1 MIDQDQSKI
10 QDLKSKIFEHEP
22 LAKYTSW
29 RIGGSARFFVSATS
43 ADELGSLLAWATER
57 ELPIFV
63 LGGGSNI
70 LVADGGF
77 PGLVIRNRATNWR
90 VEERDSEPIVRIE
103 TGAPTAGTVRRLAAQ
118 GIGSLTWAE
127 GLPGTI
133 GGALYGNAGCYG
145 GDMAQHLIRAWVLHN
160 AEVDEWSADRFAY
173 GYRTSTLKRGN
184 REQGTENREQGNRE
198 THQLANLQPANL
210 QPSII
215 LTAELRVTRDDPQ
228 KLDAE
233 MAEIAAARKGKTPSG
248 SSCGSVFKNPPGTT
262 AGTIIDRAGLKGTR
276 VGNAVVSDK
285 HANYIVNAG
294 GATADDVLRLTDV
307 LREQVLQ
314 RMGIELDLEIQLV
327 GTMNK

>member
-10 QDLKSKIFEHEP
+10 QDLKSKILEHEP

-29 RIGGSARFFVSATS
+29 RIGGPARFFANATS
-43 ADELGSLLAWATER
+43 ADELGALLTWATER
-57 ELPIFV
+57 ELPVFV

-77 PGLVIRNRATNWR
+77 PGLVIRNRATSWR
-90 VEERDSEPIVRIE
+90 VEERGGEPVVWIE

-160 AEVDEWSADRFAY
+160 GEVAEWTTEQFAY
-173 GYRTSTLKRGN
+173 GYRTSTLKCAQGL
-184 REQGTENREQGNRE
+184 REQGVLVPSMI
-198 THQLANLQPANL
+198 LA
-210 QPSII
+210 
-215 LTAELRVTRDDPQ
+215 AELRVTRDDLQ

-262 AGTIIDRAGLKGTR
+262 AGTMIDRAGLKGTR

-294 GATADDVLRLTDV
+294 GAMADDVLRLTDV

-327 GTMNK
+327 GEQP

>member
-1 MIDQDQSKI
+1 MNVETLERWKASIMIEQAQSKT
-10 QDLKSKIFEHEP
+10 QDLQLKILEHEP

-29 RIGGSARFFVSATS
+29 RIGGPARYFSNATS
-43 ADELGSLLAWATER
+43 ADELRQLIQWATAR
-57 ELPIFV
+57 ELPVFL

-90 VEERDSEPIVRIE
+90 IDQRSGEPILWVE
-103 TGAPTAGTVRRLAAQ
+103 SGAPTAGTVRRLAQQ

-145 GDMAQHLIRAWVLHN
+145 GDMAKHLIRAWVLHN
-160 AEVDEWSADRFAY
+160 DEAQEWDAGRFAY
-173 GYRTSTLKRGN
+173 GYRTSALKRAQGL
-184 REQGTENREQGNRE
+184 REDGS
-198 THQLANLQPANL
+198 QLP
-210 QPSII
+210 PVI
-215 LTAELRVTRDDPQ
+215 LAAELRVTRDDPQ

-248 SSCGSVFKNPPGTT
+248 SSCGSVFKNPHGTT

-294 GATADDVLRLTDV
+294 GATASDVLRLTDV

-327 GTMNK
+327 GQQPH

>member
-1 MIDQDQSKI
+1 MIDYDQSKV
-10 QDLKSKIFEHEP
+10 QDLKILEHEP

-29 RIGGSARFFVSATS
+29 RIGGPARFFANATS
-43 ADELGSLLAWATER
+43 AHELGALLAWVTER
-57 ELPIFV
+57 ELPVFV

-90 VEERDSEPIVRIE
+90 VEERGGEPIVWIE

-160 AEVDEWSADRFAY
+160 GALDEWTADRFAY
-173 GYRTSTLKRGN
+173 GYRTSTLKRAQGL
-184 REQGTENREQGNRE
+184 REKGVPVPSLI
-198 THQLANLQPANL
+198 LA
-210 QPSII
+210 
-215 LTAELRVTRDDPQ
+215 AELRVTRDDPQ

-248 SSCGSVFKNPPGTT
+248 SSCGSVFKNPSGTT
-262 AGTIIDRAGLKGTR
+262 AGTVIDRAGLKGTR

-294 GATADDVLRLTDV
+294 GAMADDVLRLTDV

-327 GTMNK
+327 GEQR